1 MIKKAKKFMEKN
13 PLKGVT
19 KMNEADFAA
28 IKLQNLLRKK
38 EILLPNEIEMVCKDL
53 SAEEKLIVIRQLQKL
68 GISYREKMLHFDDKE
83 VIGPETIREKELL
96 SYLIRPEY
104 VNTETDHIQIGSQF
118 YEGITATGFPASVRE
133 NWLGKLIQEKGNV
146 DFSIHIQPSSIRALE
161 IHLNSQ
167 LKQVENDLYKY
178 TQRGIHNPSLENR
191 KQELLDQ
198 LNSLIKGEY
207 KLYRMS
213 LYLASKG
220 ESKQSAATVSQ
231 KILSAMHAEGI
242 EASHARNYQ
251 EQLLKS
257 IIPTG
262 TDFLKTNQI
271 LVPGPAAAASFPFS
285 SSFYEVDEEDG
296 MLLGFNDNGIPIGK
310 SLWKLP
316 KYIGAVLG
324 STGSGKSYASKA
336 FLLNDQMVNSSKVFV
351 LDPEGE
357 YVRMAKNI
365 KGAQVISLNKDSNT
379 IPNLLNLMGSNL
391 TDKLVSLPRVFD
403 VLLDGVSD
411 TQKPLLE
418 QCLIDV
424 YRVKGITEKNT
435 KSWKKNAPILSDL
448 MKVMQKNKKKLV
460 DINIKSDYEVLISKL
475 SRYTRGIFK
484 FINQSGKNINLDS
497 DFIVFEF
504 KEMTEEI
511 RPVMMLV
518 LLEFIKTK
526 FTLDNSK
533 KMLVLD
539 EAWRMLK
546 SRHEAMY
553 VEGFAR
559 TFRKRN
565 GALLLITQSV
575 AELKGSPEG
584 KAFLSN
590 TSFRYILKTEKVVL
604 DETCE
609 LFGLNDSEKEVIGN
623 ARPGEGILVWGNR
636 HHKINIEVD
645 PETHNLITTN
655 PEEMKKVEA
664 EEKKAE
670 GIKEKIVKAV
680 KRAVKRVKLKKVRR
694 KK

>member
-1 MIKKAKKFMEKN
+1 MKGMIRGISEKN
-13 PLKGVT
+13 PLKGVR
-19 KMNEADFAA
+19 KMGEADFAA
-28 IKLQNLLRKK
+28 IRLQNMLRAREVLLPK
-38 EILLPNEIEMVCKDL
+38 EIDMVCKDL
-53 SAEEKLIVIRQLQKL
+53 GEQDRAKVIRQLQRL
-68 GISYREKMLHFDDKE
+68 GIIYREKMLHFDEKS
-83 VIGPETIREKELL
+83 VGPETIKEKELL

-104 VNTETDHIQIGSQF
+104 VNTENEHIQIGSQF
-118 YEGITATGFPASVRE
+118 YEGIMATGFPSAVRE
-133 NWLGKLIQEKGNV
+133 NWLGRLIQEKGNV
-146 DFSIHIQPSSIRALE
+146 DFTIHIQPSSVRALE
-161 IHLNSQ
+161 IYLNGQ

-178 TQRGIHNPSLENR
+178 TQRGVHNPSLENR
-191 KQELLDQ
+191 KIELLDQ

-207 KLYRMS
+207 KLYKMS

-220 ESKQSAATVSQ
+220 ESKQEASTMS
-231 KILSAMHAEGI
+231 KRILSAMHSDGI
-242 EASHARNYQ
+242 EADYAKNYQ

-262 TDFLKTNQI
+262 TDCMKDSQL

-285 SSFYEVDEEDG
+285 SSFYDPDEEDG
-296 MLLGFNDNGIPIGK
+296 ILLGFNDNGIPIAK
-310 SLWKLP
+310 SLWNLQ

-336 FLLNDQMVNSSKVFV
+336 FLLNDQLVNSTKIFV

-357 YVRMAKNI
+357 YVDMANNI
-365 KGAQVISLNKDSNT
+365 KGGQVISLNRESKS

-424 YRVKGITEKNT
+424 YRAKGITEKSE
-435 KSWKKNAPILSDL
+435 KSWKKRAPILSDL
-448 MKVMQKNKKKLV
+448 MKVMQRNKKRSV
-460 DINIKSDYEVLISKL
+460 DVNIKADYEVLISKL

-484 FINQSGKNINLDS
+484 FINQEGRDVNLNS

-526 FTLDNSK
+526 FNLDK
-533 KMLVLD
+533 TRKMLVLD

-575 AELKGSPEG
+575 AELKDSPEG
-584 KAFLSN
+584 KAFLAN
-590 TSFRYILKTEKVVL
+590 TSFRYVLKTEKIVL
-604 DETCE
+604 DETCQ

-623 ARPGEGILVWGNR
+623 ARAGEGILVWGNT
-636 HHKINIEVD
+636 HYKVNVHVD
-645 PETHNLITTN
+645 PATHDLITTN
-655 PEEMKKVEA
+655 PEE
-664 EEKKAE
+664 
-670 GIKEKIVKAV
+670 INKI
-680 KRAVKRVKLKKVRR
+680 RER